1 MKIGLSTCGFTPDEE
16 AFRKLAEAGIDA
28 VELSMEKGYMD
39 ALDFA
44 AVRRYADTYGVEL
57 WSCHLPF
64 YPFEIID
71 LSSEDASLRERT
83 LAYYEGLIAKGTAV
97 GITRFVVHPSGEPI
111 SDETRANRL
120 SGAKDSLAK
129 LAELAETYGAT
140 IAVEDLPRSCLANT
154 ADELAE
160 LISASDKLRVCFDVN
175 HLLQGTHAD
184 FLEKLGDKII
194 TLHISD
200 YDFKD
205 EKHWLPGEGTID
217 WSALMDVLDEI
228 GYAGPFL
235 YELGY
240 DKPAHTTRPHL
251 FSIERSRMLTPED
264 FVNNH
269 RELEERAELTV
280 IGTRVYDEN

>member
-1 MKIGLSTCGFTPDEE
+1 MKIGLSTCGFTPDED

-83 LAYYEGLIAKGTAV
+83 LVYYEGLIAKGTSV
-97 GITRFVVHPSGEPI
+97 GIQRFVVHPSGEPI
-111 SDETRANRL
+111 PAETRAARL
-120 SGAKDSLAK
+120 EHAKDSLKK
-129 LAELAETYGAT
+129 LADIAEAHGAV

-160 LISASDKLRVCFDVN
+160 IVSADEKLRVCFDVN

-184 FLEKLGDKII
+184 FLEKLGNKIV

-205 EKHWLPGEGTID
+205 EKHWLPGEGDID
-217 WSALMDVLDEI
+217 WQSLYQGLVKV
-228 GYAGPFL
+228 GYDGMWL
-235 YELGY
+235 YELGQT
-240 DKPAHTTRPHL
+240 PPRHL
-251 FSIERSRMLTPED
+251 HRDRNLTFGD
-264 FVNNH
+264 YV
-269 RELEERAELTV
+269 
-280 IGTRVYDEN
+280 ENAKTIFAGQTPVALGQRLV